1 MPVTATNELL
11 TYLTEEAIYL
21 EEALVAEATEKIY
34 VIITDTKTAFSS
46 VASVITGQ
54 NYNHVSIGFD
64 RDLKEMFSFDMKSN
78 TIVKET
84 PELFDKAAKF
94 IMYSIAVTKEAKD
107 RILARIRYIFEHK
120 SSFVYSKLT
129 LLRVTM
135 NRLFNTKVFSNDEDS
150 EKEYI
155 CSTFVSEIFS
165 FANVNLF
172 KRGFIPSPDDYK
184 RNRFLKYEF
193 RGSLRNFI
201 GK

>member
-1 MPVTATNELL
+1 MSLTATDELL
-11 TYLTEEAIYL
+11 TYLTEDAIYL
-21 EEALVAEATEKIY
+21 DETLAEDATEKIY

-46 VASVITGQ
+46 VASMITGQ

-64 RDLKEMFSFDMKSN
+64 RDLKEMFSFDMKNN

-84 PELFDKAAKF
+84 PELFDRAAKF
-94 IMYSIAVTKEAKD
+94 IMYSINVTREAKD
-107 RILARIRYIFEHK
+107 RILARIRYIFEHR
-120 SSFVYSKLT
+120 SSFAYSKLT

-135 NRLFNTKVFSNDEDS
+135 NRLFNTKVFSKDEDA

-155 CSTFVSEIFS
+155 CSTFVSEVFS

-193 RGSLRNFI
+193 RGSLKNFI
-201 GK
+201 SR